1 MGASEVVG
9 LFDETLEPDLPGQDV
24 VAGEGAVGL
33 EEVGAVGGV
42 GGVG

>member
-1 MGASEVVG
+1 MSASEVAG
-9 LFDETLEPDLPGQDV
+9 LFDETLKPNLPGQDV

-42 GGVG
+42 GRVG